1 MPRARYDRLVEAG
14 IFGPE
19 DRIELL
25 DGLLV
30 VRERI
35 GCPPSRAAQGRT
47 AGVSIVMPRARH
59 IR

>member
-14 IFGPE
+14 IIGPE

-30 VRERI
+30 AREPQGTRHATV
-35 GCPPSRAAQGRT
+35 AALL
-47 AGVSIVMPRARH
+47 P
-59 IR
+59 

>member
-1 MPRARYDRLVEAG
+1 MPRARYDRLIEAG

-30 VRERI
+30 VRELQDA
-35 GCPPSRAAQGRT
+35 CHATVVALVRAALESSMRLTTQ
-47 AGVSIVMPRARH
+47 
-59 IR
+59 